1 MRRYKT
7 ENNYRTGT
15 AVFVLLC
22 SLALTACQG
31 AQNTGGNSQEESRKE
46 FFAMDTYMTFTAYG
60 DNAGEALERRRKR
73 FIHWSPSG
81 PSRMKTAKFTR
92 SITVMEMW

>member
-15 AVFVLLC
+15 AAFVLLC

-46 FFAMDTYMTFTAYG
+46 FFAMDTYMTGTMP
-60 DNAGEALERRRKR
+60 EKRWKRRRKR